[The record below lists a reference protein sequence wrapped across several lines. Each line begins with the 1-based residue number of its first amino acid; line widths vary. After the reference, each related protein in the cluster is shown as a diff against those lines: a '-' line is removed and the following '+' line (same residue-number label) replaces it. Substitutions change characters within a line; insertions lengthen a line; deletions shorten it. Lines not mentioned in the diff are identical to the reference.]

1 MDRKIGVCA
10 VQIPAELQQA
20 LHDASHALWQ
30 TSSCWLIGGS
40 CGLLLQDVHL
50 DKPPRDIDIYAD
62 SASVSELHYA
72 LSGRAVD
79 QPVLSV
85 TDQYRSVLSH
95 YKWSRYTLELVG
107 GFEVQAEGSHYK
119 VEINRRLAPAGVHA
133 KLHSIRIP
141 LMPLSHELLFNVLRN
156 REDRY
161 TAIAA
166 AMRADLQAHLP
177 LLEDLLTDN
186 AFQSEHIQIIS
197 QLLHT
202 ESLVRFAVNGRD
214 SGHAGRE
221 RQ

>member
-1 MDRKIGVCA
+1 M
-10 VQIPAELQQA
+10 QIPAELQQA
-20 LHDASHALWQ
+20 LHDASHALSQ

-62 SASVSELHYA
+62 SASVSELHHA
-72 LSGRAVD
+72 LAGWEVD

-95 YKWSRYTLELVG
+95 YKLSRYTLELVG

-119 VEINRRLAPAGVHA
+119 VEINRRLASAGVHA
-133 KLHSIRIP
+133 KLNSIRIP

-177 LLEDLLTDN
+177 LLEDLLSDN

-221 RQ
+221 RL